1 MQVTPQLLEQALE
14 LSHDAVTIFE
24 IRNGGSAAGI
34 IYVNRAFETMS
45 GYERDEVLGCAP
57 GVLRGEKT
65 DAGDLESFSAALD
78 AGASCEGE
86 SWYYRKCGKP
96 FLMSWEASPVLDD
109 AGNVSHF
116 VVVQQDVTER
126 RRRRRRR
133 QDLERMV
140 DLQREVVSGG
150 LDLQRVR
157 QRIVEAAREITGA
170 DAAVVEE
177 TEGEEM
183 VYRAVAGI
191 AGEALGMRL
200 PIDASLSGLCF
211 RSCEILRTDD
221 TRDDPR
227 VDTEAALKVGFVS
240 GILVPL
246 VHDGHCYGV
255 LKVYASRPDAFSSD
269 ERQLLEIASGI
280 LASALFT
287 AASFESEV
295 NRRSMLID
303 AIPILV
309 SYIDLDRRYQE
320 VNAAY
325 EDWFGVEAS
334 DIRGKFMWEVVGE
347 AAYET
352 IRPHLDAALS
362 GEEVSYEA
370 DIPYQ
375 KGGKR
380 TVLAQYQPNLDS
392 SGKVEGV
399 YAVVRDLTSVKQ
411 AEQDFLTGLWNRR
424 KFEEKSEDLLR
435 KASRYRQPVSLV
447 LIDIDHFKA
456 INDCYGHLVGDEV
469 LKVLG
474 WHLGNTVRG
483 VDVVGRWGGEEF
495 IILAPET
502 AAEEACQLAE
512 RICSEIRRLS
522 FEDVDHV
529 TASFG
534 VAQWMENEEWSQLM
548 ERADGALYKAKRD
561 GRDRVMV
568 AQGSVGPA
576 NDC

>member
-1 MQVTPQLLEQALE
+1 MQLTPQLLEQALE

-34 IYVNRAFETMS
+34 VYVNRAFETMS
-45 GYERDEVLGCAP
+45 GYERDEVLGCAQG
-57 GVLRGEKT
+57 GVRQGEKT
-65 DAGDLESFSAALD
+65 DAVDLESFGAALD
-78 AGASCEGE
+78 AGAPCEGE
-86 SWYYRKCGKP
+86 SWYYRKCGEP
-96 FLMSWEASPVLDD
+96 FLMSWEASPVLDG
-109 AGNVSHF
+109 AGNLSHF

-133 QDLERMV
+133 QDLERVV

-177 TEGEEM
+177 AEGEEM
-183 VYRAVAGI
+183 IYRAVAGI

-200 PIDASLSGLCF
+200 PIDGSLSGLCF

-246 VHDGHCYGV
+246 IHDGRCYGV

-269 ERQLLEIASGI
+269 EHQLLEIASGI
-280 LASALFT
+280 LAAALFN
-287 AASFESEV
+287 AASFENEV
-295 NRRSMLID
+295 HRRSMLVD

-309 SYIDLDRRYQE
+309 SYIDRERRYQE

-325 EDWFGVEAS
+325 EDWFGVQAS
-334 DIRGKFMWEVVGE
+334 DIRGMYVWEVLGE
-347 AAYET
+347 AAYEAL
-352 IRPHLDAALS
+352 RPHLDAALS
-362 GEEVSYEA
+362 GEQVSFEA
-370 DIPYQ
+370 EIPYQ
-375 KGGKR
+375 KGGDR
-380 TVLAQYQPNLDS
+380 MVLAQYQPNLDGN
-392 SGKVEGV
+392 GKVNGV

-424 KFEEKSEDLLR
+424 KFEEKFEYLLR
-435 KASRYRQPVSLV
+435 KASRYRQPVSLI
-447 LIDIDHFKA
+447 LIDVDNFKA
-456 INDCYGHLVGDEV
+456 INDCHGHLVGDEV
-469 LKVLG
+469 LKTMG
-474 WHLGNTVRG
+474 RHLGYTVRG
-483 VDVVGRWGGEEF
+483 ADVVGRWGGEEF

-502 AAEEACQLAE
+502 AAEEARQLAE
-512 RICSEIRRLS
+512 RICAEIRRLS
-522 FEDVDHV
+522 FDGVDQV
-529 TASFG
+529 TVSIG
-534 VAQWMENEEWSQLM
+534 VAQSMEREKSDSLM
-548 ERADGALYKAKRD
+548 ERADSALYQAKRE
-561 GRDRVMV
+561 GRDRVVV
-568 AQGSVGPA
+568 ADDEEGTTH
-576 NDC
+576 